1 MKMLLPALAVL
12 SSTAMAADFKWNL
25 EGRFDYGMS
34 TTKHEYATSTNN
46 FEDKRAEFYSN
57 VLRLNSV
64 FTINES
70 LSGRFRYRFSTAQ
83 GDKNGVR
90 SDNRDLTFQN
100 VDLFYIDHKNQWFT
114 TRIGKHNQVESLGR
128 EYFMSGTDYP
138 ATMLNPT
145 STVANSTSTIGYTA
159 LNTTVY
165 KLIQADADIYHVG
178 VSAIYTGLQGQTF
191 TLSAFNPQK
200 TTTYSDNSGLG
211 DDAKNTK
218 MGLGAYYNGTFLD
231 GLVQPTLGYTQFG
244 IAPKTDVTQSPSATN
259 KLMAAGIRSVV
270 AGFTVDADWKQ
281 YKRQNIINSATT
293 GTNTEDKTTSIW
305 ANAAYTWDML
315 TPFVNYIH
323 DKFDATGTNFDD
335 FKRDAISAG
344 LMIKPFKDNNFRYHI
359 AYTNDVK
366 KVTLGATTATL
377 AAQQESKIKSNI
389 WTAGIK
395 FDL

>member
-1 MKMLLPALAVL
+1 MKKLLPVLAVL
-12 SSTAMAADFKWNL
+12 SSTAMAADMKWNL

-34 TTKHEYATSTNN
+34 STKHEYATTTNN
-46 FEDKRAEFYSN
+46 FEDKRSEFYSN

-64 FTINES
+64 FTINEN

-83 GDKNGVR
+83 GDKNAVR

-100 VDLFYIDHKNQWFT
+100 LDFLYVDHKNQWFT
-114 TRIGKHNQVESLGR
+114 TRIGKQNQVESLGR
-128 EYFMSGTDYP
+128 EFFVSGTDYP

-145 STVANSTSTIGYTA
+145 STSVGYTG

-165 KLIQADADIYHVG
+165 TLVKNDADLYHVG
-178 VSAIYTGLQGQTF
+178 VSAIYTGLQGHTF
-191 TLSAFNPQK
+191 TVSAFNPQK
-200 TTTYSDNSGLG
+200 STTYSDTAASA
-211 DDAKNTK
+211 DDGKNQK
-218 MGLGAYYNGTFLD
+218 LGLGAYYNGTFMD

-244 IAPKTDVTQSPSATN
+244 IAGNTGATTSPSATQ
-259 KLMAAGIRSVV
+259 KLMAAGLRSVV

-281 YKRQNIINSATT
+281 YKRENTVASATSA
-293 GTNTEDKTTSIW
+293 TNKEDKTNSIY
-305 ANAAYTWDML
+305 ANVAYTWDML

-344 LMIKPFKDNNFRYHI
+344 LQIKPFKENNFRYHV

-366 KVTLGATTATL
+366 KVTLGSTTAT
-377 AAQQESKIKSNI
+377 AAANQETKIKSNI
-389 WTAGIK
+389 WVAGIK